1 MIRATGPSA
10 DLAEKVDPGNE
21 LLWRMR
27 LRRLEAE
34 VVRDAILTV
43 SGDLDRKAGGP
54 PVMIQARPD
63 GMVTVNRERP
73 LADPADPFRRS
84 VYLLTRRAYNLSLL
98 TVFDQPLVA
107 TNCLDRGASALPLQ
121 SLFMINDAFLAEQ
134 ADHFARRVE
143 RCVGAD
149 ASPEEPVSRAFR
161 IALAR
166 DLQRGGNRHMRRA
179 VAPPD
184 RSAVVSAGM
193 IRPRGRAPG
202 PGPALPDALEHQRV
216 LVRGVTLMAQ
226 TKRFSDQ
233 KSAHL
238 AQHDTTGTSYGRRAV
253 LARRVDGIR
262 NARAGL
268 PARSRTPFGS
278 GRVSD
283 PAGPHRPAASPRV
296 TFPPGPGRSIM
307 LMQVGGPS
315 QIDLFDPK
323 PELRKRDG
331 QVHSQDL
338 ETLQPGSESK
348 KLMASPFRFRHHGA
362 CGMELSELIPA
373 IGSVADDVCLVRS
386 MYSDNNNHPQAT
398 RCLLSGKIFPGRPS
412 VGSWISYALG
422 TENQNLPAYVVLRD
436 PDGYNNGGTTM
447 WESGWLPAIYQG
459 TEIQSRGAAVLD
471 LHPAVKLADGTQ
483 RDNLDALAR
492 LNEER
497 RKLYPSE
504 SVLDARIRNY
514 ELAARMQLS
523 AEEVLDIRHETTP
536 TRRLYGLEDPVDGQ
550 LRHPLPD
557 GPAPGRVGRSLHTG
571 DGPGQIRRHALGP
584 SREHQA
590 RARSPLSASRRAHR
604 GVDTRLET
612 ARAAG
617 FDHRPLDGRVR
628 PFADL
633 ATRERPRPQPQRV

>member
-1 MIRATGPSA
+1 
-10 DLAEKVDPGNE
+10 
-21 LLWRMR
+21 
-27 LRRLEAE
+27 
-34 VVRDAILTV
+34 
-43 SGDLDRKAGGP
+43 
-54 PVMIQARPD
+54 
-63 GMVTVNRERP
+63 
-73 LADPADPFRRS
+73 
-84 VYLLTRRAYNLSLL
+84 
-98 TVFDQPLVA
+98 
-107 TNCLDRGASALPLQ
+107 
-121 SLFMINDAFLAEQ
+121 MINDAFLAGQ
-134 ADHFARRVE
+134 AEHFARRVE

-149 ASPEEPVSRAFR
+149 ASPEELVEPGIPDRAR
-161 IALAR
+161 PRPNASEIRHMHELLHR
-166 DLQRGGNRHMRRA
+166 QTQRG
-179 VAPPD
+179 
-184 RSAVVSAGM
+184 RSAGL
-193 IRPRGRAPG
+193 IRPRGRAPS
-202 PGPALPDALEHQRV
+202 PGPALPDALQHQRV

-233 KSAHL
+233 KSVHQ
-238 AQHDTTGTSYGRRAV
+238 AQHDTTGKSYGRREFLQDASMGFGT
-253 LARRVDGIR
+253 LALTYLLDQELRSVRAESPTRPDRIDLQLRPGHFP
-262 NARAGL
+262 ARA
-268 PARSRTPFGS
+268 RSM
-278 GRVSD
+278 
-283 PAGPHRPAASPRV
+283 
-296 TFPPGPGRSIM
+296 IM

-315 QIDLFDPK
+315 QIDLFDHK

-483 RDNLDALAR
+483 RDNLVAAR

-523 AEEVLDIRHETTP
+523 AEEVLDIGHETAP
-536 TRRLYGLEDPVDGQ
+536 TRRLYGLENPTTANFGTRCLMARRLVESGVRFVQVMVPVKSGGMPWDHHENIKPGLEALCPQ
-550 LRHPLPD
+550 VDVPTSALIRDLKQRGLLDSTIVLWTGEFGRLPISQE
-557 GPAPGRVGRSLHTG
+557 AT
-571 DGPGQIRRHALGP
+571 A
-584 SREHQA
+584 A
-590 RARSPLSASRRAHR
+590 TTTAM
-604 GVDTRLET
+604 RL
-612 ARAAG
+612 A
-617 FDHRPLDGRVR
+617 
-628 PFADL
+628 
-633 ATRERPRPQPQRV
+633 